1 MTGKF
6 IISYSFD
13 EMMEDEPYQARTILG
28 GNMID
33 AWANSYANAKYKLI
47 KIIESIPNEEEIE
60 ICGI

>member
-1 MTGKF
+1 MTGRF

-13 EMMEDEPYQARTILG
+13 DMMDEDPYQARTII
-28 GNMID
+28 NESMID
-33 AWANSYANAKYKLI
+33 AWSTSYAGAKDKLI